1 MEFAYRKLLAENN
14 LTVSDLNEDAK
25 NGIDTLVAM
34 ERAVNMALKGSKKV
48 SEKTYSKI
56 KTNDRWVCMEILEQL
71 DGKKRN
77 DDNDAPPIDIKDVE
91 DQIKIDNTEPNKN
104 AILDVELDA
113 IFKEGL
119 AELPMQYVKEKAPN
133 CYNLVFDNYEAEGE
147 NGLVT
152 TNFSLI
158 ELKDK
163 KQIFTLTKIK

>member
-119 AELPMQYVKEKAPN
+119 AELSMQYVKEKAPN
-133 CYNLVFDNYEAEGE
+133 CYNLVFDNYEADGE

-158 ELKDK
+158 EIKDK
-163 KQIFTLTKIK
+163 KQTFTLTKIK